1 MCNLKTVLAK
11 RKLTIASFARISGMS
26 GSTIGALCSGRHNMP
41 HQDTASKV
49 AAALGM
55 TVADIWP
62 NLERDKTA
70 HAAKQR
76 EALLAY
82 NQLIPRQSKP
92 KPPAKPRPVRVAEVR
107 VHPSSPNAVPLADGA
122 SGEEFRLR
130 PASVPDE
137 LLQSDAWC
145 AAQARRMHEYIVRN
159 CAYGVYRALREVM
172 AAENRLFEERAK
184 VMREAR

>member
-49 AAALGM
+49 ASALGM
-55 TVADIWP
+55 TVAEIWP
-62 NLERDKTA
+62 ELELHKAA

-92 KPPAKPRPVRVAEVR
+92 KPPAKPRPVRVPDIR
-107 VHPSSPNAVPLADGA
+107 LHPSSPNAVPTAQA
-122 SGEEFRLR
+122 ARSSGCAWPPCPMSCYSQTHGVRRR
-130 PASVPDE
+130 PAGCTSISSATAPMV
-137 LLQSDAWC
+137 STGIC
-145 AAQARRMHEYIVRN
+145 GR
-159 CAYGVYRALREVM
+159 
-172 AAENRLFEERAK
+172 
-184 VMREAR
+184 